1 MPLPPLGQAYLA
13 MASNSLGEILP
24 QTGLPRIIVDSIGRM
39 TSRFYCLAP
48 QNRATPIVVAT
59 VTADQIHALTFASGM
74 LCSMEWSSGSHT
86 ALVITF
92 AAKGN
97 GDGKQPWRHPS
108 CHPCLQLLV
117 EMDPKGRKPL
127 EKSAIDIGKGKVDD
141 GVVFQCLGS
150 IILNFYCCFKSC
162 SYYFETCCSCCLLW
176 ELKLRPSL
184 SCFSKISVDLEPLP
198 LQH

>member
-1 MPLPPLGQAYLA
+1 MYAIATARAGLSCNGFKLLGGNSPSNGAAKDHSRLNWSHDIEILLLGSVEQSYTHSCCH
-13 MASNSLGEILP
+13 SNSWP
-24 QTGLPRIIVDSIGRM
+24 KR
-39 TSRFYCLAP
+39 
-48 QNRATPIVVAT
+48 
-59 VTADQIHALTFASGM
+59 IHALTFASGM

-141 GVVFQCLGS
+141 GVVF
-150 IILNFYCCFKSC
+150 
-162 SYYFETCCSCCLLW
+162 
-176 ELKLRPSL
+176 
-184 SCFSKISVDLEPLP
+184 
-198 LQH
+198 